1 MAMGVGEPRKQE
13 VEDEDEDDPLIREL
27 DGEDLEDV
35 EDVEEEEEEEE
46 DCRHK
51 KIGQTTPPPL
61 PLHYRL

>member
-1 MAMGVGEPRKQE
+1 M
-13 VEDEDEDDPLIREL
+13 REL
-27 DGEDLEDV
+27 DGENLEDV

-61 PLHYRL
+61 AITL